1 MEQKRNSL
9 YQSNRIHQVPIER
22 IIPNPR
28 QPRRRFEE
36 EPLRELAESIR
47 QHGVLQPLSVQKTP
61 SGYVLVAGER
71 RLRAAGLAGLK
82 HR

>member
-28 QPRRRFEE
+28 QQ
-36 EPLRELAESIR
+36 I
-47 QHGVLQPLSVQKTP
+47 G
-61 SGYVLVAGER
+61 
-71 RLRAAGLAGLK
+71 RA
-82 HR
+82 HV